1 MCGIAGYFGT
11 RDLAKAAVAQC
22 LALMGRRGPDAAGHR
37 RFGKENGRR
46 ALLIHSRLSIIDLD
60 ARSSQPFHRNGKWL
74 TYNGEM
80 YNYLEV
86 AEALRG
92 RGEAFSTTSDTEVLL
107 AAIDKGGIEAI
118 KSCEGM
124 WAFAMFDETRQTLT
138 LCRDRFGE
146 KPLYIVRA
154 PDGLYF
160 ASEPKFLFAL
170 MGRRLPV
177 NRRQL
182 MRYLVNGYK
191 SIYKGADSFYEGLSE
206 LAPGTCLSIDAHG
219 AETRQRYWS
228 PAFAPDD
235 SITYSGAVERVRER
249 LIDSVRLRMRS
260 DVPLA
265 FLMSG
270 GVDSNALIGIAS
282 RALGHDVHGFT
293 IMNEDERYGEGD
305 VVRAA
310 VRDLGIK
317 HTPVGISTRDFLP
330 QMRELVAYHD
340 APVLTI
346 TYYVQWMLM
355 RHVAEA
361 GYKIA
366 ISGTGADELL
376 SGYYDHYLMHLF
388 ALHGGDGHAGALAA
402 WQEHVKPVVRNPY
415 LSNPDL
421 FVDDP
426 AFRDHIFLNNDGFAE
441 YLTDGFAE
449 PFAEESYTSDLLR
462 NRMMNE
468 MFHESVPVILHEDD
482 LNAMY
487 FSVENRSP
495 FLDRNLFEL
504 CYTIPTRHL
513 IQNGYNKSIL
523 RDAVRGI
530 APDCVINERRK
541 VGFNAPVEAF
551 LDLDDSSVR
560 AELLADSPVFDMI
573 KRDKI
578 ASLIEKRNLPNSESK
593 FLFYFVN
600 TKMFLEQNAA

>member
-11 RDLAKAAVAQC
+11 RDIPELAVKQC
-22 LALMGRRGPDAAGHR
+22 LAAMGRRGPNANGHK
-37 RFGKENGRR
+37 RFETKGGRR
-46 ALLIHSRLSIIDLD
+46 ALLIHTRLSIIDLD
-60 ARSSQPFHRNGKWL
+60 PRSSQPFYLDGQWL
-74 TYNGEM
+74 TYNGEV
-80 YNYLEV
+80 YNYLEI
-86 AEALRG
+86 AERLRRQG
-92 RGEAFSTTSDTEVLL
+92 ANFSTTSDTEVLL
-107 AAIDKGGIEAI
+107 AAIGRDGIDAI

-124 WAFAMFDETRQTLT
+124 WAFGLFDETHSTLT

-154 PDGLYF
+154 PDGIYF

-177 NRRQL
+177 NRRHL

-191 SIYKGADSFYEGLSE
+191 SIYKGKDGFFEGLTE
-206 LAPGTCLSIDAHG
+206 LAPGSWLSIDANG
-219 AETRQRYWS
+219 AETQKYYWS
-228 PAFAPDD
+228 PTYRPDE
-235 SITYSGAVERVRER
+235 SITYADAVDRVRER
-249 LIDSVRLRMRS
+249 LIESVRLRMRS

-293 IMNEDERYGEGD
+293 VMNEDERYGEGD
-305 VVRAA
+305 IVRAA

-317 HTPVGISTRDFLP
+317 HTPVAISTKDFLP
-330 QMRELVAYHD
+330 QMRELVSYHD
-340 APVLTI
+340 APVFTI
-346 TYYVQWMLM
+346 TYYVQWTLM
-355 RHVAEA
+355 REVAKA
-361 GYKIA
+361 GYRIA

-376 SGYYDHYLMHLF
+376 SGYYDHYLMHLA
-388 ALHGGDGHAGALAA
+388 ALHGGASHAEALSA
-402 WQEHVKPVVRNPY
+402 WQTHVKPVVRNPY
-415 LSNPDL
+415 LSNPNL

-426 AFRDHIFLNNDGFAE
+426 KFRDHIFLNNDGFAA
-441 YLTDGFAE
+441 YLADGFVE
-449 PFAEESYTSDLLR
+449 TFAEEVYTDDLLR

-487 FSVENRSP
+487 FSIENRSP

-513 IQNGYNKSIL
+513 IQNGFNKSIL

-530 APDCVINERRK
+530 APDCVTGERRK

-551 LDLDDSSVR
+551 LDLDDCSVR
-560 AELLADSPVFDMI
+560 DELLADSPVFDMI
-573 KRDKI
+573 KRKKI
-578 ASLIEKRNLPNSESK
+578 ESLIEKRNFPNSESK
-593 FLFYFVN
+593 FLFYFIN
-600 TKMFLEQNAA
+600 TKMFLEQYAA